1 MTLDEV
7 RGLYDRM
14 RTNTADRDRR
24 MQNIRKARMGRMNE
38 VFPELFP
45 DGPFSGGIVANM
57 IDVAARDISE
67 VLAPLPTF
75 NCSSSTTASDKAR
88 TFADKRARIV
98 NGYVMH
104 SDLQRQTYTA
114 ADRFVTY
121 GFVPAM
127 VEVDEAAKL
136 PRITF
141 LDSMGSYPLFDR
153 WGNCVAL
160 FTSTM
165 LTRDELL
172 AKYPFAQGFLDN
184 NGMGAADRVEIVRY
198 HDKNTDM
205 MFMPQRQGLIL
216 SQARNVIGKCLV
228 EVIRRPGL
236 DDQPHGQFDDV
247 LAVQVA
253 KSRFA
258 LLALEAAQKS
268 IQAPIAVPFDMQ
280 EIALGSDAVLR
291 TQTPEKIRRVP
302 LEVPQV
308 AFAQQSELDQELR
321 MGSRYPDARNGQVD
335 GSIVTGKGVQALMS
349 GFDTQVRTAQAMFA
363 RGFTNLVSLCLELDE
378 KLFGSVEKTIRGNQD
393 GTPYEIKYRADRDIA
408 GDYTVDVQ
416 YGLMAG
422 LDPNRALVFGLQARG
437 DQLISRDFLRRQMP
451 FALNATEEEQ
461 KIDVE
466 VMRDTLKQAIA
477 QYAASIPQLTQA
489 GQDPTEALAK
499 LSSIIQGRQKGK
511 QIEDLVAEAF
521 APQPAPEVP
530 AASPVEQPG
539 AEAAVPGSPEPV
551 PGGAAGPIPPMQAP
565 QAPGS
570 LSELLA
576 GLTSGGNPSFRAT
589 VRNRLQGR

>member
-7 RGLYDRM
+7 RSLFDRLK
-14 RTNTADRDRR
+14 TNSAERDRR
-24 MQNIRKARMGRMNE
+24 MQNIRKARNGRMNE

-75 NCSSSTTASDKAR
+75 NCSSSTMASDRAR
-88 TFADKRARIV
+88 SFADKRAKIV
-98 NGYVMH
+98 NGYIMH
-104 SDLQRQTYTA
+104 SDLQRQAYTA
-114 ADRFVTY
+114 SDRYVTY

-127 VEVDEAAKL
+127 VEIDEEAKL

-141 LDSMGSYPLFDR
+141 LDSLGSYPIYDR
-153 WGNCVAL
+153 WGRCVAL
-160 FTSTM
+160 FQSTM
-165 LTRDELL
+165 LTRDELI
-172 AKYPFAQGFLDN
+172 AKYPQARGFLDN
-184 NGMGAADRVEIVRY
+184 NGMQNADTVEIVRY
-198 HDKNTDM
+198 HDKDVDM

-216 SQARNVIGKCLV
+216 SQARNVLGKCLV
-228 EVIRRPGL
+228 DVIRRPGL
-236 DDQPHGQFDDV
+236 DDNPHGQFDDV

-280 EIALGSDAVLR
+280 ELAFGSDAILR

-302 LEVPQV
+302 LDVPQA
-308 AFAQQSELDQELR
+308 AFAQQTELDQELR
-321 MGSRYPDARNGQVD
+321 MGSRYPDARNGQVE
-335 GSIVTGKGVQALMS
+335 GSIVTGRGVQALMS
-349 GFDTQVRTAQAMFA
+349 GFDTQIRTAQAMFA
-363 RGFTNLVSLCLELDE
+363 RSFTTLVGLCLEIDE
-378 KLFGSVEKTIRGNQD
+378 RVFGSTEKTIRGNQD

-461 KIDVE
+461 KIDIE
-466 VMRDTLKQAIA
+466 EMRDSLKQAIA
-477 QYAASIPQLTQA
+477 QYAASIPQLAQA
-489 GQDPTEALAK
+489 GQDPTQALAN
-499 LSSIIQGRQKGK
+499 LASIIQGRQKGK
-511 QIEDLVAEAF
+511 LIEDLVAEAF
-521 APQPAPEVP
+521 APKPSPEMP
-530 AASPVEQPG
+530 SASPVEQPG
-539 AEAAVPGSPEPV
+539 ADMAAPDTATPEPT
-551 PGGAAGPIPPMQAP
+551 PSGAAGFQP
-565 QAPGS
+565 QASPPQPAS

-589 VRNRLQGR
+589 VRNRL